1 MKLTD
6 LKWPDVEALS
16 KDTPVVIPIAAHEQH
31 GHHMP
36 LYTDSLLLGE
46 IIRRAEEALGEDAL
60 FAPLMWLGNSHHHM
74 DFPGTLS
81 AEPRVY
87 LDLLN
92 GLMENFLHH
101 GFKRLVLLNGHGGN
115 MVPGA
120 QAVFEV
126 RQRHRDRKDLLLLSA
141 TYWDQAKITEA
152 RDDLV
157 QDAMA
162 HAGEFETSMMMVIR
176 PELVGDYAATADVPK
191 GEAFA
196 TADRGWTTKDRSAP
210 GHIGVPAAASTEKG
224 ETLFSIFTE
233 GAVKLIREMQN
244 WDGQSWNG

>member
-1 MKLTD
+1 MKLAE

-16 KDTPVVIPIAAHEQH
+16 KNTPVVIPIAAHEQH

-36 LYTDSLLLGE
+36 LHTDSLLLGE
-46 IIRRAEEALGEDAL
+46 IIRRAGEQLGDDAL

-87 LDLLN
+87 IDLLN
-92 GLMENFLHH
+92 GLLENFLQH

-141 TYWDQAKITEA
+141 TYWDQAKIAEA
-152 RDDLV
+152 HDDL
-157 QDAMA
+157 
-162 HAGEFETSMMMVIR
+162 SLI
-176 PELVGDYAATADVPK
+176 
-191 GEAFA
+191 
-196 TADRGWTTKDRSAP
+196 
-210 GHIGVPAAASTEKG
+210 HI
-224 ETLFSIFTE
+224 
-233 GAVKLIREMQN
+233 
-244 WDGQSWNG
+244 

>member
-16 KDTPVVIPIAAHEQH
+16 RDTPVVIPIAAHEQH

-46 IIRRAEEALGEDAL
+46 IVRRAEEALGDDAL

-141 TYWDQAKITEA
+141 TYWDQAKITEG
-152 RDDLV
+152 RDDFA

-176 PELVGDYAATADVPK
+176 PELVGDYAAAAEVPK

-196 TADRGWTTKDRSAP
+196 TANRGWTTKDRSEP
-210 GHIGVPAAASTEKG
+210 GHIGVPAAASVEKG
-224 ETLFSIFTE
+224 ETLFSFFTD
-233 GAVKLIREMQN
+233 GAVKLITEIKN
-244 WDGQSWNG
+244 WDGQSWDA